1 MHFYLMKIGMF
12 LERCTKFGASSRE
25 YRPVSFYFRA
35 IQWILFI
42 VFQTA
47 FRRSASEIKPCFIF
61 ATAYLPTVNRF
72 KQVGAHHFAH
82 LA

>member
-1 MHFYLMKIGMF
+1 MEIGILLVKCAKLVLQAENILPSRFIFEQYNKFYLSF
-12 LERCTKFGASSRE
+12 FR
-25 YRPVSFYFRA
+25 RPF
-35 IQWILFI
+35 W
-42 VFQTA
+42 
-47 FRRSASEIKPCFIF
+47 RSASEIKPCFIF